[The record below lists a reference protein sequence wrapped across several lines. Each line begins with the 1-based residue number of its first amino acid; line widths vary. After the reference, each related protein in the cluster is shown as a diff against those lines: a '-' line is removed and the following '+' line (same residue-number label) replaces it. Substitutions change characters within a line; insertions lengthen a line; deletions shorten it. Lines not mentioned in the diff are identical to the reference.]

1 MCCFYM
7 PAQWRMAC
15 LHWAAGEK
23 LYVPPSPPRSP
34 PTISPAGSLDP
45 SELRRAV
52 RMALRLGPVAA
63 PDELVEAS

>member
-7 PAQWRMAC
+7 PAQWRMPC

-23 LYVPPSPPRSP
+23 MYVPPLSHLPPAP
-34 PTISPAGSLDP
+34 PAGSLDR

-63 PDELVEAS
+63 PDELLEAS